1 MKKGLILGLLA
12 ALLAFGAGAY
22 LGRST
27 KQDLMISSS
36 TSGASYSGGF
46 KAESEGAGAATADRR
61 DQIGGRSGAD
71 EHRGRERR
79 RVDPGGD
86 QGGAE
91 GNHRPRDAGH
101 VSRDRVHR

>member
-12 ALLAFGAGAY
+12 AGAGVRRRRVPGPQQQTGPDDQ
-22 LGRST
+22 LVHGGGQLQRRVQSRGRGRRRDSR
-27 KQDLMISSS
+27 S
-36 TSGASYSGGF
+36 
-46 KAESEGAGAATADRR
+46 R
-61 DQIGGRSGAD
+61 DQIGSRSGAD